1 LVDTAL
7 EILKAIL
14 LALVALSLLST
25 LLSHVFTWYY
35 FASYDRR
42 FPAKGYAPPV
52 SIIKPTKGVDQSA
65 LDNFRSFCEQD
76 YPNDYEIL
84 FCVEGSLD
92 PSIPVIRGV
101 MQEYPDVDVRIVF
114 SDPEDTRSMGKVKNM
129 IAGYDASSYDV
140 IIFSDSD
147 AHVPPDFLRETVAC
161 TESKKIGLG
170 FGAQAYEGA
179 ENWAAALMAISANAF
194 VLRLASM
201 CLFGAFD
208 GAVGT
213 TMVARKV
220 VIEQAGGLQQFG
232 RQIADDLPLARAIRD
247 KGFRIHL
254 LEQPARIIH
263 RTYSFEDWWSHL
275 QRWSVIIRHYWPK
288 SFLVTTLADLAPWW
302 ACLFLVVSLLEGGDV
317 YLGVCLL
324 IAAFG
329 GSLISA
335 AIVNAKFVRDR
346 GLWRYLWVV
355 FVQEFVRLPLAV
367 YSGWTS
373 EISWRGRR
381 FRIAPDRT
389 AQLVPERGK
398 GRAG

>member
-1 LVDTAL
+1 LVDAVV

-14 LALVALSLLST
+14 MALVVLSLLST

-35 FASYDRR
+35 FASYERR
-42 FPAKGYAPPV
+42 FPKKGHAPPV
-52 SIIKPTKGVDQSA
+52 SVIKPTRGVDQSA
-65 LDNFRSFCEQD
+65 FENFRSFCEQD

-84 FCVEGSLD
+84 FCVEGSSD
-92 PSIPVIRGV
+92 PSVPVIRTV
-101 MQEYPDVDVRIVF
+101 MQEYPDVDVRVVF
-114 SDPEDTRSMGKVKNM
+114 SEPEDRRSVGKLKNM
-129 IAGYDASSYDV
+129 IAGYVASRYDV
-140 IIFSDSD
+140 IVFSDSD
-147 AHVPPDFLRETVAC
+147 AHVPPNFLRETVAC
-161 TESKKIGLG
+161 TENPKIGLG
-170 FGAQAYEGA
+170 FGAPAYQGA
-179 ENWAAALMAISANAF
+179 ENWGAALMAVSANVF

-213 TMVARKV
+213 TMVARKE
-220 VIEQAGGLQQFG
+220 VIEQAGGLAQFG

-247 KGFRIHL
+247 KGYQIHL
-254 LEQPARIIH
+254 LKQPARLIH
-263 RTYSFEDWWSHL
+263 PNYSFEGWWSHL
-275 QRWSVIIRHYWPK
+275 HRWSVIIRHYWPK

-302 ACLFLVVSLLEGGDV
+302 ACLFLVVSLFEGGGL

-324 IAAFG
+324 IAALG
-329 GSLISA
+329 GSLISTA
-335 AIVNAKFVRDR
+335 VVNARFVRDR

-355 FVQEFVRLPLAV
+355 FVQELARLPLAV
-367 YSGWTS
+367 YSGLTS

-389 AQLVPERGK
+389 AQLVPERHK

>member
-1 LVDTAL
+1 LVDAAV
-7 EILKAIL
+7 EVLKAIL
-14 LALVALSLLST
+14 LALVAFSLLST
-25 LLSHVFTWYY
+25 LLSHIFTWYY

-42 FPAKGYAPPV
+42 FPAKGHAPPV

-65 LDNFRSFCEQD
+65 LDNFRSFCQQD

-92 PSIPVIRGV
+92 PSVPVIRRV
-101 MQEYPDVDVRIVF
+101 MQEYPHVDVRFVF
-114 SDPEDTRSMGKVKNM
+114 SDPEDTRSVGKLKNM
-129 IAGYDASSYDV
+129 IAGYGASSYDV
-140 IIFSDSD
+140 IVFSDSD

-161 TESKKIGLG
+161 TESTKIGLG

-213 TMVARKV
+213 TMVARKE
-220 VIEQAGGLQQFG
+220 VIEQAGGLEQFG

-247 KGFRIHL
+247 KGYQIHL
-254 LEQPARIIH
+254 LKQPARIIH
-263 RTYSFEDWWSHL
+263 RDYSFEGWWSHL

-302 ACLFLVVSLLEGGDV
+302 AFLFLVLSLLEGGNV
-317 YLGVCLL
+317 FLGVCLL
-324 IAAFG
+324 VAALCG
-329 GSLISA
+329 PLISIA
-335 AIVNAKFVRDR
+335 VVNARFIRDR
-346 GLWRYLWVV
+346 ALWRYLWVV
-355 FVQEFVRLPLAV
+355 LVQELVRLPLALH
-367 YSGWTS
+367 SGLTR

-389 AQLVPERGK
+389 AQLVPERSK
-398 GRAG
+398 GQAG

>member
-1 LVDTAL
+1 MVDAAV
-7 EILKAIL
+7 EVLKAIL

-42 FPAKGYAPPV
+42 FPAKEYAPPV

-84 FCVEGSLD
+84 FCVEGSVD
-92 PSIPVIRGV
+92 PSVPVIERV

-114 SDPEDTRSMGKVKNM
+114 SDPEDTRSVGKLKNM
-129 IAGYDASSYDV
+129 IAGYGASSYDV
-140 IIFSDSD
+140 IVFSDSD

-161 TESKKIGLG
+161 TESPKIGLG

-213 TMVARKV
+213 TMVARKE
-220 VIEQAGGLQQFG
+220 VIEQAGGLEQFG
-232 RQIADDLPLARAIRD
+232 RQRPTTPARRAIRD
-247 KGFRIHL
+247 KGYHIHL
-254 LEQPARIIH
+254 LKQPARIIH
-263 RTYSFEDWWSHL
+263 RTLQLRGWWSHL
-275 QRWSVIIRHYWPK
+275 QRWPVIIRHYWPK
-288 SFLVTTLADLAPWW
+288 NFLITTLADLAPWW
-302 ACLFLVVSLLEGGDV
+302 ACLLPGLSLLEGG
-317 YLGVCLL
+317 G
-324 IAAFG
+324 
-329 GSLISA
+329 
-335 AIVNAKFVRDR
+335 
-346 GLWRYLWVV
+346 
-355 FVQEFVRLPLAV
+355 RLPRCLPL
-367 YSGWTS
+367 GC
-373 EISWRGRR
+373 GPRR
-381 FRIAPDRT
+381 VR
-389 AQLVPERGK
+389 
-398 GRAG
+398 